1 MNKQNIGNNMNNFMF
16 VNQMQMPQSP
26 NPMFINNNMGQNMF
40 LSPQFNQIANQ
51 QVFPKMNLVLNNNDN
66 KVNSA
71 NKNINKDINDK
82 KEKSPLDII
91 KTTYSV
97 NNEEKLKMVN
107 EIKNIMNKYKLG
119 FSKEDKMKVDYLF
132 EKLDKNL

>member
-1 MNKQNIGNNMNNFMF
+1 
-16 VNQMQMPQSP
+16 
-26 NPMFINNNMGQNMF
+26 MF
-40 LSPQFNQIANQ
+40 LSPQFNQMANQ